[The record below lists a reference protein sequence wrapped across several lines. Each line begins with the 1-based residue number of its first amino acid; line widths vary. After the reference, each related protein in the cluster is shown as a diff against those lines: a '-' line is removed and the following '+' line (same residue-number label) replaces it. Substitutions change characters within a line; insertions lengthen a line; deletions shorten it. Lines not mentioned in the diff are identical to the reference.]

1 MAVAEVLQPGV
12 SDEQLLDVSE
22 LVGKTTLAEI
32 DSAVHAAV
40 ESVGVE
46 LGHARMLADGWHAQV
61 DVAPWAARSAPV
73 VRRTDR
79 ASESLTLCHGDGPRF
94 VSRSLASVHLR
105 APRSGELTDADL
117 EPVPSDAGEPDHPVV
132 GAGRLARIPRLES
145 PLAAS
150 LLSYLLP
157 GLGQLALGR
166 GRWGG
171 LFLVPS
177 LLGLGWIGLQLGQGL
192 ASFGLSLFDD
202 TFVVTLVGILAFLG
216 AWRIVAVGHAF
227 LAAPGRKRRPKLE
240 TAVVAALVL
249 SIVATH
255 VVAIAGALDVYQ
267 TGAAINSN
275 DMVSNNALAGG
286 SPFAPSASP
295 TPSPTPTSTPAA
307 TSMEEEMA
315 PFVPYASS
323 VPSPLPA
330 PTYWSNP
337 DRITFLLIGVDF
349 MTGRSHALT
358 DSLILATLDVHTN
371 TATII
376 SVPRDTANFDLYY
389 GGWVGPS
396 FKLNELMSAA
406 SSPSFGSP
414 DSGVTTIAKE
424 VGFLVGLPVDY
435 YAAVDLEGFVNIVN
449 AMGGIDLDV
458 KVAVNDPFT
467 GTFVPVG
474 PIHMDG
480 HLALKYARSRESST
494 DYARS
499 RRQQEVLVALA
510 RKVVTAAVVPQ
521 LPALLSLAGQTI
533 STDFPMK
540 YARNFVSAFRRIG
553 TPTTCVLGP
562 PYSYR
567 PSPLSTSLWTTR
579 LDIDRVAGLSVYLFG
594 RESLYAGRPG
604 VVPAPCAS

>member
-1 MAVAEVLQPGV
+1 MERTQPDSDTMSPRWPAVRLTP
-12 SDEQLLDVSE
+12 
-22 LVGKTTLAEI
+22 TLEFL
-32 DSAVHAAV
+32 HYYL
-40 ESVGVE
+40 ENG
-46 LGHARMLADGWHAQV
+46 
-61 DVAPWAARSAPV
+61 
-73 VRRTDR
+73 
-79 ASESLTLCHGDGPRF
+79 
-94 VSRSLASVHLR
+94 
-105 APRSGELTDADL
+105 TDADR
-117 EPVPSDAGEPDHPVV
+117 EHVPSEAGEPDRIAVS
-132 GAGRLARIPRLES
+132 GRRFGRVPRLES

-157 GLGQLALGR
+157 GLGQLAMGR
-166 GRWGG
+166 GRSAG
-171 LFLVPS
+171 LLLVPS
-177 LLGLGWIGLQLGQGL
+177 LLGLGWIGVQLSQGL
-192 ASFGLSLFDD
+192 AWSGLSLFDD
-202 TFVVTLVGILAFLG
+202 TFVATLVGIVAMLG
-216 AWRIVAVGHAF
+216 ILRVVAVGHAF
-227 LAAPGRKRRPKLE
+227 LAAPGRTRRPRLVN
-240 TAVVAALVL
+240 AIVAALVL
-249 SIVATH
+249 SIAITH
-255 VVAIAGALDVYQ
+255 VLVIAGAWDVYA

-275 DMVSNNALAGG
+275 DMVSNSALAGG
-286 SPFAPSASP
+286 SPFATPAAQ
-295 TPSPTPTSTPAA
+295 TPSPTPTPTPTLEPTSTPEDISAF
-307 TSMEEEMA
+307 E
-315 PFVPYASS
+315 PYASAG
-323 VPSPLPA
+323 PSAQPA

-358 DSLILATLDVHTN
+358 DSMILATLDVHTN
-371 TATII
+371 KATII

-414 DSGVTTIAKE
+414 DSGVRTLARE

-435 YAAVDLEGFVNIVN
+435 YAAVDLEGFVKIVN
-449 AMGGIDLDV
+449 AMGGVDLDV

-499 RRQQEVLVALA
+499 RRQQEVLIALA
-510 RKVVTAAVVPQ
+510 RKVVTPEVVPQ
-521 LPALLSLAGQTI
+521 LPTLLSLAGTTI
-533 STDFPMK
+533 ATDFPMK
-540 YARNFVSAFRRIG
+540 YARNFVSAFRRVG
-553 TPTTCVLGP
+553 TPTQCVLGP

-567 PSPLSTSLWTTR
+567 PSPLSTNGTWTTR

-594 RESLYAGRPG
+594 RESLYYGRPG

>member
-1 MAVAEVLQPGV
+1 MERAAE
-12 SDEQLLDVSE
+12 
-22 LVGKTTLAEI
+22 TLA
-32 DSAVHAAV
+32 
-40 ESVGVE
+40 
-46 LGHARMLADGWHAQV
+46 
-61 DVAPWAARSAPV
+61 P
-73 VRRTDR
+73 
-79 ASESLTLCHGDGPRF
+79 CHGDGPRF
-94 VSRSLASVHLR
+94 VSRSLASAYPDLEN
-105 APRSGELTDADL
+105 STDADL
-117 EPVPSDAGEPDHPVV
+117 EPVPSDAGEPDRP
-132 GAGRLARIPRLES
+132 AASTRWFGRIRRLES

-157 GLGQLALGR
+157 GLGQLAMGR
-166 GRWGG
+166 GRWAG
-171 LFLVPS
+171 LFMVPS

-202 TFVVTLVGILAFLG
+202 TFVVTLVGIVAFLG
-216 AWRIVAVGHAF
+216 VWRIIAVGHAF
-227 LAAPGRKRRPKLE
+227 LAAPGRRRRPKLE
-240 TAVVAALVL
+240 TALVAALVL

-267 TGAAINSN
+267 AGVAVNSN

-295 TPSPTPTSTPAA
+295 PAPPTPTATPTPMSTD
-307 TSMEEEMA
+307 EEMA
-315 PFVPYASS
+315 AFVPYAST

-358 DSLILATLDVHTN
+358 DSMILATLDVRTN
-371 TATII
+371 KATII

-389 GGWVGPS
+389 GGWVGPT

-414 DSGVTTIAKE
+414 DSGVRTIAKE

-435 YAAVDLEGFVNIVN
+435 YAAVDLEGFVNIVQ
-449 AMGGIDLDV
+449 ALGGVDV
-458 KVAVNDPFT
+458 NVTVPVNDPFT

-474 PIHMDG
+474 LIHMDG

-499 RRQQEVLVALA
+499 RRQQEVLIALA
-510 RKVVTAAVVPQ
+510 RKVVTPAVVPQ
-521 LPALLSLAGQTI
+521 LPTLLSLAGTTI

-540 YARNFVSAFRRIG
+540 NARNFVSAFRRVG

-567 PSPLSTSLWTTR
+567 PSPLSTGGYWTTR

-594 RESLYAGRPG
+594 RESLYYGRPG
-604 VVPAPCAS
+604 VVSAPCAS